1 MKSVGTKIREARER
15 KSLVQREISELTG
28 ITVRAISNYETDTT
42 RPRGKNLRKMCE
54 VLNITPAYLLDPEIE
69 DPEYGKETNDYVETV
84 RSQYGNQGAADV
96 QDLLDG
102 TLAMMAGGDVP
113 QTDKDLFF
121 QAVME
126 AYVQTRKD
134 ASERFTP
141 KKFRHD

>member
-15 KSLVQREISELTG
+15 KSLVQREFSELTG
-28 ITVRAISNYETDTT
+28 ITIRAISNYETDTR
-42 RPRGKNLRKMCE
+42 RPRGINLRKVCE
-54 VLNITPAYLLDPEIE
+54 ALDITPAYLLDPEID
-69 DPEYGKETNDYVETV
+69 DPEYGKETHDYVEAV
-84 RSQYGNQGAADV
+84 RDQYGNQGAVDV

-113 QTDKDLFF
+113 QADKDLFF

-141 KKFRHD
+141 KKYRHN

>member
-15 KSLVQREISELTG
+15 MSLVQREISELTG

-42 RPRGKNLRKMCE
+42 RPRGKNLRKICE
-54 VLNITPAYLLDPEIE
+54 VLNITPAYLLDSEIE
-69 DPEYGKETNDYVETV
+69 DPAYGKETNDYVESV
-84 RSQYGNQGAADV
+84 RNQYGNQGAADV

-141 KKFRHD
+141 KKFRHN